1 MLIRRIQLNDAKQ
14 LLRLRLQLDE
24 ETQFMMFEPG
34 ERSIDIE
41 EQRQQIE
48 QVLLSEN
55 QMIFVAEYENQ
66 LVGYLGAS
74 GGYARRIDHRVEIVI
89 GILEAFTGQGIGS
102 QLFVAMEKWAR
113 EKQLHR
119 LELTVMT
126 HNAAGVALY
135 KKQGFTI
142 EGVRQHAIVVNDHY
156 VDEYYMAKL
165 LE

>member
-1 MLIRRIQLNDAKQ
+1 MLIRRIQFNDAKQ
-14 LLRLRLQLDE
+14 FLRLRLQLDE
-24 ETQFMMFEPG
+24 ETQFMLFEPG

-41 EQRQQIE
+41 EQRHQIE

-55 QMIFVAEYENQ
+55 HMIFVAEHEDQ

-74 GGYARRIDHRVEIVI
+74 GGYARRVRHRVEIVI

-102 QLFVAMEKWAR
+102 QLFILMEKWAR

-142 EGVRQHAIVVNDHY
+142 EGLRQHAMVMNNRY

>member
-1 MLIRRIQLNDAKQ
+1 MLIRRIQFNDAKQ
-14 LLRLRLQLDE
+14 FLRLRLQLDE
-24 ETQFMMFEPG
+24 ETQFMLFEPG

-41 EQRQQIE
+41 EQRHQIE

-55 QMIFVAEYENQ
+55 QMIFVAEHEGQ

-74 GGYARRIDHRVEIVI
+74 SGYARRIRHCVEIVI

-102 QLFVAMEKWAR
+102 QLFIVMEKWTR

-126 HNAAGVALY
+126 HNAAGIALY
-135 KKQGFTI
+135 KKRGFTI
-142 EGVRQHAIVVNDHY
+142 EGVRQRAMVVNDRY

>member
-14 LLRLRLQLDE
+14 LLRLRLQLDK
-24 ETQFMMFEPG
+24 ETQFMLFDPG

-41 EQRQQIE
+41 EQRHQIE
-48 QVLLSEN
+48 RVLLSEN
-55 QMIFVAEYENQ
+55 QMIFVVEHEGQ

-74 GGYARRIDHRVEIVI
+74 GGYARRIHHRVEIVI

-142 EGVRQHAIVVNDHY
+142 EGVRSHSMVVNNRY